1 MKVVK
6 WLGGCSLVVVGVAC
20 SIEPRVDTTP
30 LGGTS
35 GVVGAPGAPGGV
47 LPLAGGPCAIDTR
60 TVVEQGGRLIEI
72 VTSRGRLYEFENG
85 VPIQPPVGVAAYGGY
100 PGYPATAT
108 PGYPGYPGYP
118 GAPGGAAAPYP
129 GVPGALATGI
139 ELQSVPL
146 YAQGPCAGAAPRACV
161 FDTHAFVRLP
171 EGRFLEYVTAYG
183 RQWVFENN
191 QLTGNAV
198 PLASIPRY
206 QQLCAP
212 AAAASGGL
220 CVFDT
225 RVFVKMG
232 TQLVES
238 ITAYGRR
245 FEINLEGVPLP
256 NSAVDLMQSP
266 RYANGPCRGSAPG
279 ACILE
284 TRTFEP
290 GVNGQLVETITSG
303 GFFYTYSADTGA
315 EIQPA
320 MPMTTKPSWA
330 AGPCLP

>member
-1 MKVVK
+1 MDVVN
-6 WLGGCSLVVVGVAC
+6 WLVAGSLVVAGSAC
-20 SIEPRVDTTP
+20 SIEPRVDSTP
-30 LGGTS
+30 T
-35 GVVGAPGAPGGV
+35 PGANGVPTGIPGAVPPIVPGGG
-47 LPLAGGPCAIDTR
+47 ACAIDTR
-60 TVVEQGGRLIEI
+60 TIVEQGGRIIEI
-72 VTSRGRLYEFENG
+72 VTARGRLYEFENG

-100 PGYPATAT
+100 PGYAAPAA
-108 PGYPGYPGYP
+108 GYPGYP
-118 GAPGGAAAPYP
+118 GASPAFGGPPAAA
-129 GVPGALATGI
+129 GLATGI

-146 YAQGPCAGAAPRACV
+146 YAQGPCAGQAPRACV

-191 QLTGNAV
+191 QMTGSGV
-198 PLASIPRY
+198 PLARIPRY

-225 RVFVKMG
+225 RVFVKIG

-245 FEINLEGVPLP
+245 FEINLEGMPLP

-266 RYANGPCRGSAPG
+266 RYAGGPCRGVAPG
-279 ACILE
+279 SCLLE
-284 TRTFEP
+284 TRTCEP
-290 GVNGQLVETITSG
+290 GMNGQLVETITSG
-303 GFFYTYSADTGA
+303 GFFFTYAAETGA
-315 EIQPA
+315 EVQPA
-320 MPMTTKPSWA
+320 LPMASRPGWA